1 MAPSADTRMH
11 AHGLKPYRDRSACDI
26 HFTALG
32 RYVPGHLNTPI
43 PGPVKRMETTMKQ
56 LFLLLCLASLCLPGP
71 SFAND
76 DIKLGIAD
84 LIFAIRTELVEA
96 EKRLRDA
103 GHSPLFVTREL
114 ELDIGFVVEKSGT
127 AGANFDIRVL
137 SVGGEGTYSSEDTQ
151 RVRLL
156 FKTLVP
162 DLKPVEVSEFQDIL
176 STKTDVSGL
185 VFRKRLVIDPSILF
199 PPGTS
204 PAPGTVLSR
213 KEVVDAL
220 MNARETPYDSDDT
233 SNIGWNQYL
242 QQLRDYRNPA
252 YDGLI
257 RENIVL
263 PMEVR

>member
-1 MAPSADTRMH
+1 
-11 AHGLKPYRDRSACDI
+11 
-26 HFTALG
+26 
-32 RYVPGHLNTPI
+32 
-43 PGPVKRMETTMKQ
+43 MKQ
-56 LFLLLCLASLCLPGP
+56 FLLLLCLASLCLPKP

-96 EKRLRDA
+96 EKKLRDA

-114 ELDIGFVVEKSGT
+114 ELDIGFVVEKTGT
-127 AGANFDIRVL
+127 AGTKFDIRVL
-137 SVGGEGTYSSEDTQ
+137 SVGGEGTYSSENTQ

-162 DLKPVEVSEFQDIL
+162 ELKPVEPSKFQDVL
-176 STKTDVSGL
+176 STKPDVSGL
-185 VFRKRLVIDPSILF
+185 VFHKRLVLDPSILF

-204 PAPGTVLSR
+204 PEPGTVLSR
-213 KEVVDAL
+213 QEVIDAL
-220 MNARETPYDSDDT
+220 LTARQTPYDSDET
-233 SNIGWNQYL
+233 PNSGWNQYL
-242 QQLRDYRNPA
+242 QQLRQYHNPV

-257 RENIVL
+257 GENLVL